1 MGLEE
6 IVLLAMMNNV
16 YMENTMLS
24 IEINM
29 FGFNFMSVKAQL
41 KLKIEFKIKKKKTK
55 STLKV
60 CIYHKND
67 FQSLNLLLQ
76 KTMFC
81 QKYPMIY
88 ENKR

>member
-16 YMENTMLS
+16 YENTMFS

-41 KLKIEFKIKKKKTK
+41 KLKIEFRFKKKN
-55 STLKV
+55 LKV
-60 CIYHKND
+60 CIYHKNY
-67 FQSLNLLLQ
+67 FQSLNYLLQ

-81 QKYPMIY
+81 
-88 ENKR
+88 